1 MATLLEAY
9 NTKVTNQTLRSR
21 TIAAVAKCAID
32 ILSEDPGTANH
43 AARLVWAKDALLNT
57 DAATDRLMWSVI
69 ADANVLANPTGCTD
83 GQIITAVNNA
93 VAVFAV

>member
-21 TIAAVAKCAID
+21 TIAAVAKCSID
-32 ILSEDPGTANH
+32 ILAEDPGTANH
-43 AARLVWAKDALLNT
+43 AARLTWAKDALINT
-57 DAATDRLMWSVI
+57 ESATDKIMWAVI

-83 GQIITAVNNA
+83 GQIITAVTNA
-93 VAVFAV
+93 VNTFAV